1 MLFVHCL
8 FTAAMIVEVYL
19 QQPVPWFDPTK
30 VLNVS
35 KEHYV
40 EMNFTMQSDYFYLT
54 PCLDG
59 IYLEVRDGD
68 KQSANLLGIFCGS
81 HVTGV
86 VRSSGHNMWLKFS
99 PHRGYKFG
107 AFYSGKAINV
117 TVAPSLD
124 QVAKTQFVL
133 YNHSAS
139 LWCPAQGAP
148 APYIVW
154 RKNGTVVQNSTSV
167 RYEMNITEEKN
178 EKYSCEVD
186 RPDGLDKKEISLI
199 VEMCPDPCRCT
210 ILKGIMDMLIWI
222 DCKRKQLRSIPQNL
236 PLATAKL

>member
-1 MLFVHCL
+1 MV
-8 FTAAMIVEVYL
+8 VEVYP
-19 QQPVPWFDPTK
+19 QQTASTK
-30 VLNVS
+30 ILNVP
-35 KEHYV
+35 KGHYV
-40 EMNFTMQSDYFYLT
+40 ELNFTMQSDSFYLT

-68 KQSANLLGIFCGS
+68 KQSANLLGIFCGN

-86 VRSSGHNMWLKFS
+86 TVRSSGHNMWLQFS
-99 PHRGYKFG
+99 PYRGYQFG
-107 AFYSGKAINV
+107 ASYSGKAINV

-133 YNHSAS
+133 YNHFSS

-154 RKNGTVVQNSTSV
+154 RKNDTVVQNSTSV
-167 RYEMNITEEKN
+167 RYELEITEEKN
-178 EKYSCEVD
+178 EKYSCEVH

-199 VEMCPDPCRCT
+199 VERCPDPCRCT
-210 ILKGIMDMLIWI
+210 ILKGIMDMLIRI
-222 DCKRKQLRSIPQNL
+222 DCTRKQLRSIPQKV
-236 PLATAKL
+236 PLATVKL

>member
-1 MLFVHCL
+1 
-8 FTAAMIVEVYL
+8 MIAEVYL
-19 QQPVPWFDPTK
+19 QQPVPWFYSRK
-30 VLNVS
+30 ILIVS
-35 KEHYV
+35 KRHYV
-40 EMNFTMQSDYFYLT
+40 EMNFTMQNYVHYPS

-86 VRSSGHNMWLKFS
+86 VRSSAHNMWLKFS
-99 PHRGYKFG
+99 PYPGYKFG
-107 AFYSGKAINV
+107 AFYSGKGINV

-124 QVAKTQFVL
+124 QVAKTQFVF
-133 YNHSAS
+133 YNGHSSS

-167 RYEMNITEEKN
+167 RYEMNSTEEKN

-186 RPDGLDKKEISLI
+186 RPDGLDKKEINLI
-199 VEMCPDPCRCT
+199 VESKFFNNNC
-210 ILKGIMDMLIWI
+210 
-222 DCKRKQLRSIPQNL
+222 
-236 PLATAKL
+236 